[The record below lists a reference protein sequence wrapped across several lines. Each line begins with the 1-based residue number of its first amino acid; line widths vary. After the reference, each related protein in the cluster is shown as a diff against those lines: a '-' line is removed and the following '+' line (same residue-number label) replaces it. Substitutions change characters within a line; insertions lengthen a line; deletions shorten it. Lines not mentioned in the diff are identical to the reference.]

1 MGEFSDFAL
10 IPEQGAEPVK
20 EQLAP
25 DMQKR
30 IEMAASGFNIS
41 DSAGIMGFGAKTQ
54 KELSRF
60 SDIALKQMLSTDIE
74 PLDGLMKTLAEQIRS
89 CSFQREAKGFFKKI
103 LGSGSSLSEL
113 LDVYR
118 AAEPKINKCADEMTD
133 RRVAL
138 MKDSA
143 LLERL
148 YGNNENLYREL
159 CSLLVVGDEI
169 VKQGKEKG
177 APQSQIAAME
187 RRMQDLRLTKVTST
201 QLAAQIRLIQENDKL
216 TCERLQTTLEVTIP
230 LWKAQMATA
239 LGLARAN
246 ESLQM
251 QRRGEE
257 MTEKGIRFN
266 IGEIGRQKDA
276 VEKNVREIERE
287 RADQTAQTLLEE
299 LEQIEQGLAEQKRAR
314 ESTEMFSA

>member
-1 MGEFSDFAL
+1 
-10 IPEQGAEPVK
+10 
-20 EQLAP
+20 
-25 DMQKR
+25 
-30 IEMAASGFNIS
+30 
-41 DSAGIMGFGAKTQ
+41 
-54 KELSRF
+54 
-60 SDIALKQMLSTDIE
+60 
-74 PLDGLMKTLAEQIRS
+74 
-89 CSFQREAKGFFKKI
+89 
-103 LGSGSSLSEL
+103 
-113 LDVYR
+113 
-118 AAEPKINKCADEMTD
+118 
-133 RRVAL
+133 
-138 MKDSA
+138 
-143 LLERL
+143 LERL

-314 ESTEMFSA
+314 ESTEVFSA

>member
-1 MGEFSDFAL
+1 MGEFSDFAM

>member
-314 ESTEMFSA
+314 ESTEVFSA